1 MVVPA
6 VYNPIKS
13 ALMVNKTFEPFSD
26 PKADAVIRAGLF
38 TAKAASPT
46 LPYPNAHIVANLR
59 GAEYGG
65 DVRCPLQDEHD
76 GAASEYTI

>member
-1 MVVPA
+1 MLA
-6 VYNPIKS
+6 SMHSFSY
-13 ALMVNKTFEPFSD
+13 ALFLIPH
-26 PKADAVIRAGLF
+26 II
-38 TAKAASPT
+38 KAASPT